1 MLFIYFYYF
10 IFTFI
15 IIIIIIIIIIFF
27 LIRRYPENN
36 NGLGLSMYICKLETC
51 VLYKVIR
58 STTHLTNWQKRTDES

>member
-15 IIIIIIIIIIFF
+15 IIIFFFFF